1 MNPAF
6 LKSLKAKKKRE
17 RDPNLPPPP
26 NLFSQ
31 AKELR
36 QAKENMDLMELEL
49 SLTRQR
55 LDRLEARNRE
65 LESRMEA
72 LQNWIKTRGK

>member
-31 AKELR
+31 AKDLR
-36 QAKENMDLMELEL
+36 QARQSMELMEIEVSMLK
-49 SLTRQR
+49 QR
-55 LDRLEARNRE
+55 LERVESRNRE
-65 LESRMEA
+65 LEMRMET
-72 LQNWIKTRGK
+72 LQNWVQKRAK

>member
-1 MNPAF
+1 MNPKF
-6 LKSLKAKKKRE
+6 LKTLKIKKKRE

-36 QAKENMDLMELEL
+36 DTKSNLENLEIEFYLM
-49 SLTRQR
+49 RQR
-55 LDRLEARNRE
+55 VSYMENHIKRLESS
-65 LESRMEA
+65 LET
-72 LQNWIKTRGK
+72 LQNWIRTKK

>member
-6 LKSLKAKKKRE
+6 LKSLKGKKKKE

-36 QAKENMDLMELEL
+36 QARQSMDLMEIEFSMLK
-49 SLTRQR
+49 QR
-55 LDRLEARNRE
+55 LDRVETRNKE
-65 LESRMEA
+65 LESRVEA
-72 LQNWIKTRGK
+72 LQNWIRNRSK

>member
-6 LKSLKAKKKRE
+6 LKTLRAKKKRE

-36 QAKENMDLMELEL
+36 QTRQSMDLVEIEISMLK
-49 SLTRQR
+49 QR
-55 LDRLEARNRE
+55 LERVESRNRE
-65 LESRMEA
+65 LEMRMET
-72 LQNWIKTRGK
+72 LQNWVQKRTK

>member
-1 MNPAF
+1 MNPSF
-6 LKSLKAKKKRE
+6 LKSLKVKKKRL

-36 QAKENMDLMELEL
+36 LTKDEIDRLQLEL
-49 SLTRQR
+49 NLTRQR
-55 LDRLEARNRE
+55 LDN
-65 LESRMEA
+65 LESRNRALESQFEA
-72 LQNWIKTRGK
+72 MQNWIRNRSK

>member
-6 LKSLKAKKKRE
+6 LKTLRAKKKRE

-36 QAKENMDLMELEL
+36 QTRQSMDLVEIEMSMLK
-49 SLTRQR
+49 QR
-55 LDRLEARNRE
+55 LERVESRNRE
-65 LESRMEA
+65 LVMRMETR
-72 LQNWIKTRGK
+72 QN

>member
-6 LKSLKAKKKRE
+6 LKTLRAKKKRE

-36 QAKENMDLMELEL
+36 QTRQSMDLVEIEMSMLK
-49 SLTRQR
+49 QR
-55 LDRLEARNRE
+55 LERVESRNRD
-65 LESRMEA
+65 LEMRMET
-72 LQNWIKTRGK
+72 LQNWVQKRTK

>member
-6 LKSLKAKKKRE
+6 LKSLKGKKKRE
-17 RDPNLPPPP
+17 RDPNLPAPP

-36 QAKENMDLMELEL
+36 HARQSMELMEIEL
-49 SLTRQR
+49 VVLKQR
-55 LDRLEARNRE
+55 LDRMESRNRE
-65 LESRMEA
+65 LELRMET
-72 LQNWIKTRGK
+72 LQNWVQKRTK

>member
-6 LKSLKAKKKRE
+6 LKTLRAKKKRE

-36 QAKENMDLMELEL
+36 QTRQSMDLVEIEMSMLK
-49 SLTRQR
+49 QR
-55 LDRLEARNRE
+55 LERVESRNRE
-65 LESRMEA
+65 LEMRMET
-72 LQNWIKTRGK
+72 LQNWVQKRTK